1 MKDFDWETFFSVT
14 MEIAMIALTAVFAV
28 LKITKVLSFSWV
40 WVFSPIWIPV
50 ALLLAFYVLCF
61 IIFGLEYLSFIS
73 EANTNK

>member
-61 IIFGLEYLSFIS
+61 IIFGLEYLI
-73 EANTNK
+73 NWR